1 MVCYHVVLTSRLLEL
16 GIPMPSCEKSGTS
29 LHLNWREAQDGGW
42 WLKNGT
48 IYSADLCQEMS

>member
-1 MVCYHVVLTSRLLEL
+1 MRDNMQFLLLEL
-16 GIPMPSCEKSGTS
+16 GIPVSSREKSGTS

-48 IYSADLCQEMS
+48 IYSADLCREMS